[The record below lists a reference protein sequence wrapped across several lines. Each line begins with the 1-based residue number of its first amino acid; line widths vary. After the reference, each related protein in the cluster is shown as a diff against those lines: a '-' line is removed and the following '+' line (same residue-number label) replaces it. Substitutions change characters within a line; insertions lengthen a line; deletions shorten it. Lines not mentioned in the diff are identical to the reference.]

1 MNYFSGIDY
10 DNLQK
15 LCNISGL
22 QNRDNFKSTPEAHKE
37 FLQQYRNIFIQPKAV
52 LPKIPELASTL
63 SKRSNRNVSAKDDD
77 HLKKLQSKQD
87 GVPHH
92 FQEQIKILTG
102 ILSKLPYYRT
112 RSEHLIIYE
121 ILRLFPA
128 IKTQFTDPELKE
140 LSGRIIMESWDRGCI
155 VFGYQAFYMI
165 LKGCAKPCEMLGNT
179 VNSKDLHSW
188 IDPTIKLLSFGDS
201 FGSLIPIPND
211 ASHKVL
217 SVLTKANCELVKI
230 SVGQY
235 ENVKKEILVHNNAL
249 KEELVQACPFY
260 QQWPKLS
267 LHKLIELIKWKK
279 FPKDYVIVKEG
290 EISSFV
296 GYIKSGQCNI
306 FKDIE
311 VLVKLPLGKTLNELK
326 QVIVGKLGEKES
338 FGEISILLKKPFT
351 CSIITATKVELGVI
365 SDHDLLELDSV
376 IQMLLQHTA
385 EPIFGNLT
393 QEEINNRYVFLEK
406 EKKWRKFKE
415 KVIKET
421 ILYRGI
427 KFDVGKWNQSWSR
440 NERSKA
446 KLCPSFKS
454 ITRLKQQ
461 DGSLII

>member
-22 QNRDNFKSTPEAHKE
+22 QNRDNSKSTPEAHKE

-63 SKRSNRNVSAKDDD
+63 NKRSNRNVSAKDDN

-112 RSEHLIIYE
+112 RSEHLIIYK
-121 ILRLFPA
+121 ILSLFPA

-165 LKGCAKPCEMLGNT
+165 LKGCAKPYEMLGNT
-179 VNSKDLHSW
+179 VNSKDLHPW
-188 IDPTIKLLSFGDS
+188 LDPPIKLLSFGDS

-230 SVGQY
+230 SIGQY
-235 ENVKKEILVHNNAL
+235 ENVKKEILAHNNAL

-279 FPKDYVIVKEG
+279 FPKDY
-290 EISSFV
+290 
-296 GYIKSGQCNI
+296 
-306 FKDIE
+306 
-311 VLVKLPLGKTLNELK
+311 
-326 QVIVGKLGEKES
+326 
-338 FGEISILLKKPFT
+338 
-351 CSIITATKVELGVI
+351 
-365 SDHDLLELDSV
+365 ELDSV

-385 EPIFGNLT
+385 EPILGNLT

-454 ITRLKQQ
+454 ITRLK
-461 DGSLII
+461 